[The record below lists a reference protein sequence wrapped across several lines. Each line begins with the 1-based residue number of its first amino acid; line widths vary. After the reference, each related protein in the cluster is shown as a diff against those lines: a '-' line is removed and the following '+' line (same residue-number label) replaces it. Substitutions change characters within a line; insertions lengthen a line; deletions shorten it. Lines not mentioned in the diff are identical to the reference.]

1 MKTEITQYIHGNCK
15 RCEQWGLIN
24 EHGFCVDCA
33 MLLSG
38 WRKN

>member
-33 MLLSG
+33 MLLS
-38 WRKN
+38 